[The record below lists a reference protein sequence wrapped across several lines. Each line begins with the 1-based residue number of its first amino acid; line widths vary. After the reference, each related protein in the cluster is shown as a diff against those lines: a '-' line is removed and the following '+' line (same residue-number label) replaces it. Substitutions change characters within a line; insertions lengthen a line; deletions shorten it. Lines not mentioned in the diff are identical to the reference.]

1 MCVEQL
7 CVKRRVTVRVTAVW
21 PKFMASLASA
31 LGLPQ
36 HWGDGAGLD
45 GLDAAH
51 HAELQREALVA
62 CLRVQHEAGRP
73 FAWLRP
79 NALLRPNRRARNH
92 RSQNL
97 ERCARRKAAASLA

>member
-1 MCVEQL
+1 
-7 CVKRRVTVRVTAVW
+7 
-21 PKFMASLASA
+21 MASLATA

-62 CLRVQHEAGRP
+62 FLRTQHEAGRP
-73 FAWLRP
+73 FAWL
-79 NALLRPNRRARNH
+79 ARNTLLSINPGRPLSGLH
-92 RSQNL
+92 GDGEATRKKRIAHF
-97 ERCARRKAAASLA
+97 ERAAREEKRLQRKGPNKKRKIIT